1 MPGFWR
7 KCRIGF
13 RCLRF
18 TVWAVVLAGLLAF
31 AWFNLIGLP
40 DFLKTRLVAAL
51 RQNDVQLE
59 FSRMRLRL
67 IHGFVADN
75 VRLGTGTGATQPV
88 FTAGEVQLRL
98 DYPALLHRQL
108 QLDGLVVRNGKL
120 TLPLAPT
127 NALTLFNVQTEL
139 RFQTNDTWSLDNFR
153 ADFSGVKISLAG
165 ELVHA
170 PEIAE
175 WQMFAGAKTPGTKG
189 GRSAVQSLLQTMAD
203 TLAQISFAQA
213 PQLNVTVNGDARDI
227 HSIVV
232 RLNATAPAVR
242 TPWFAA
248 ENLQVAAN
256 LTAPADAPT
265 NADPAL
271 VWWTNLQPF
280 RLAWIARTHE
290 LNTGKISASAVEIAA
305 VWRAPQL
312 ALTTFS
318 ARLGGGALALGGT
331 LNVATRDLI
340 FTNDAHV
347 DPHIIAELLPE
358 NTRTLLAKISWPQPP
373 RVRAS
378 GSFQLPAWTNG
389 LADWPAAFKNTA
401 HLHGELALTNMAMAG
416 TTVDFLQAH
425 FAFANLIFSLPDVS
439 LAQGRTRLELDGEDS
454 LATDNFVFHARGNL
468 AATSVEPLLPNDLA
482 RHGFG
487 LLHFTEPLALDL
499 AGSGNWRD
507 FGRLNAVGRVALTNF
522 AVRAETIDSV
532 ATDLAYTNLTVNF
545 SHPHILRAGG
555 KQTATADT
563 VALDL
568 AGLHLF
574 VTNGLSTLALSAL
587 GHAIG
592 PKTGRDM
599 DPYEFLSLPLA
610 RVNGCIPLRS
620 VNDDLV
626 LDDADLQVDIVGD
639 VPFRWHR
646 FETPRITGR
655 IHWLGKF
662 LLVSNVTGDV
672 YGGTAHGW
680 GNFNLLTPGPGT
692 DLSFFVAGTNV
703 NLHAMGQALWSPT
716 NSLEGALSGWVQVT
730 GANSDD
736 WRSWNGLGSLQ
747 LNDGLL
753 WDIPLFGLA
762 SPVLNAFLPGL
773 GSSRATQATAQLTM
787 TNGVIHS
794 DSLMIRSLMM
804 RLEYIGTVDLQQNV
818 NAKVTAQLLRNTWGV
833 GPLISAML
841 WPVGK
846 LFECQVTGTLGEP
859 QAKPVLLLPRLLMAP
874 LHPIRSVQEMFTPTA
889 TNSPAAKP

>member
-18 TVWAVVLAGLLAF
+18 TVWAGVLAALLAF

-40 DFLKTRLVAAL
+40 NFLKTRLVAAL
-51 RQNDVQLE
+51 QEHDVQLE

-67 IHGFVADN
+67 LHGIVADN
-75 VRLGTGTGATQPV
+75 VRLGTGTGATQPI
-88 FTAGEVQLRL
+88 FTAGEMQLRL

-108 QLDGLVVRNGKL
+108 QLDGLVVRDGKL
-120 TLPLAPT
+120 TLPLSAT
-127 NALTLFNVQTEL
+127 NALTLCNVQTEL
-139 RFQTNDTWSLDNFR
+139 RFETNDTWSLDNFR
-153 ADFSGVKISLAG
+153 ADFAGVKISLGG
-165 ELVHA
+165 ELGHA
-170 PEIAE
+170 PEIVD
-175 WQMFAGAKTPGTKG
+175 WQMFAGAKTTAASG
-189 GRSAVQSLLQTMAD
+189 GRSAVQPLLQSVAD
-203 TLAQISFAQA
+203 TLAQISFAPM

-265 NADPAL
+265 NTDPAL

-280 RLAWIARTHE
+280 KLAGMTRAREVHTE
-290 LNTGKISASAVEIAA
+290 ILNASAVEITAL
-305 VWRAPQL
+305 WQAPQL
-312 ALTTFS
+312 ALTRFS
-318 ARLGGGALALGGT
+318 ARLGDGTLDLGGT
-331 LNVATRDLI
+331 LDVATRDLI
-340 FTNDAHV
+340 FTNDAHF
-347 DPHIIAELLPE
+347 DPRLAANLLPE
-358 NTRTLLAKISWPQPP
+358 NVRTQLTVIAWPQPP

-389 LADWPAAFKNTA
+389 LADWRAEFKSTA
-401 HLHGELALTNMAMAG
+401 HLHGELAVTNMVVAG
-416 TTVDFLQAH
+416 TAVDFLQTH
-425 FAFANLIFSLPDVS
+425 FAFANLICGLSDFS
-439 LAQGRTRLELDGEDS
+439 LAQGRTRLEVDGEDS
-454 LATDNFVFHARGNL
+454 LATDNFIFHTRGTL
-468 AATSVEPLLPNDLA
+468 AAASVEPLLPNDLA

-487 LLHFTEPLALDL
+487 LVHFTEPLALDL
-499 AGSGNWRD
+499 AGNGNWRD
-507 FGRLNAVGRVALTNF
+507 LSRFTATGHIALTNF
-522 AVRAETIDSV
+522 AVRAVTLDSV
-532 ATDLAYTNLTVNF
+532 ATALAYTNLTVNF
-545 SHPHILRAGG
+545 SHPQILRAGG
-555 KQTATADT
+555 KQTATADNL
-563 VALDL
+563 ALDL

-592 PKTGRDM
+592 PKTGQDM

-620 VNDDLV
+620 VNDDLI
-626 LDDADLQVDIVGD
+626 LDDADLQVDIIGD

-646 FETPRITGR
+646 FETPRITGK

-662 LLVSNVTGDV
+662 LLVSNVVGEV
-672 YGGTAHGW
+672 YGSTAHGW
-680 GNFNLLTPGPGT
+680 GKFNLLTPGPGT
-692 DLSFFVAGTNV
+692 DLSFYVAGANI

-716 NSLEGALSGWVQVT
+716 NSLEGALSGWVEVT
-730 GANSDD
+730 SANSED
-736 WRSWNGLGSLQ
+736 WRTWNGFGSVQ

-773 GSSRATQATAQLTM
+773 GSSRATQATAQLAM

-794 DSLMIRSLMM
+794 DSLMVRSLMM
-804 RLEYIGTVDLQQNV
+804 RLEYVGTVDLQQNV

-833 GPLISAML
+833 GPLISAVL

-846 LFECQVTGTLGEP
+846 LFECQVTGTLGGP
-859 QAKPVLLLPRLLMAP
+859 KAKPVLLLPRLLMAP
-874 LHPIRSVQEMFTPTA
+874 LHPIRSVEQIFTPA
-889 TNSPAAKP
+889 STNSAAAKP